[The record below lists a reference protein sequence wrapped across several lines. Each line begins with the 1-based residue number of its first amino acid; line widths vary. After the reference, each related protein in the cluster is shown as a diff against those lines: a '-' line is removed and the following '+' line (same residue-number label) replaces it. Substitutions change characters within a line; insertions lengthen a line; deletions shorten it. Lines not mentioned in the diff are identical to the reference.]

1 MEMTK
6 EHLKQAAALLEVDV
20 PTIMA
25 VDTVES
31 SGKGFLKSKKI
42 KIKFEGHKFYVYAK
56 KRDSLSKKYPTL
68 CYPDFTQRFSPPNSE
83 DEYRRFSQAFAL
95 DPEAAMMATSWG
107 KFQMMGFNYKIVGFE
122 TVGDM
127 VDYLK
132 KGEAEQLEVFCRF
145 LLAEGLHE
153 YLQAEDYA
161 SFARAY
167 NGPAYKTNKY
177 DTKIKM
183 YVTKYRRTYVP

>member
-31 SGKGFLKSKKI
+31 SGKGFLRSKRI
-42 KIKFEGHKFYVYAK
+42 KIKFEGHKFFKYAK
-56 KRDSLSKKYPTL
+56 NRDSLRKKHPTI
-68 CYPDFTQRFSPPNSE
+68 CYPDFTQRFSPSDSE
-83 DEYRRFSQAFAL
+83 EEYRRFSQAFQL

-122 TVGDM
+122 SVGDM

-145 LLAEGLHE
+145 LLSEGLHI
-153 YLQAEDYA
+153 YLQREDYE
-161 SFARAY
+161 SFARGY
-167 NGPAYKTNKY
+167 NGPAYKVNKY
-177 DTKIKM
+177 DSKIKM